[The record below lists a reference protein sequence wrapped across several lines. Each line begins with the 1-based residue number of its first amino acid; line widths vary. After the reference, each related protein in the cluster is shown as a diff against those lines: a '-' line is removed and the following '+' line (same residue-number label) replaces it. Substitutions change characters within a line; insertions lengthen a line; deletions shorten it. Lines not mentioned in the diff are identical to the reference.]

1 MPRLLILAGALL
13 ILIGLVWL
21 VGERFGLGR
30 LPGDFKFE
38 FGNFRVYFP
47 LGTSLLLSVI
57 LSLAFWLF
65 RR

>member
-1 MPRLLILAGALL
+1 MPKLFILAGAVL

-38 FGNFRVYFP
+38 HGNFRVYIP

-57 LSLAFWLF
+57 LSLALWLL